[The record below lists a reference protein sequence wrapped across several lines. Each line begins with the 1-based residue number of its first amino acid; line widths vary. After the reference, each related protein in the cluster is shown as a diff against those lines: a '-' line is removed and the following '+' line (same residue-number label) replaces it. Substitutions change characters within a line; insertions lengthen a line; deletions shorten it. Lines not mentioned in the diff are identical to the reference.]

1 MTWPPRTSAFPRSF
15 TIQQPGTNWCNLR
28 FHIYSLR
35 RASVRNRMD
44 SPRPR
49 IVTQGELLFH
59 FPPAHSPSPAAS
71 PRIFRSSDKPDTASV
86 IFWIT
91 SKARKI
97 QWRGTIRL
105 LLFTQR
111 AKIPQQQR
119 FHIFRQGGR
128 AQWNKTFPLGRSH
141 GAGTE
146 NTEERDRRTHS
157 VYHAFF
163 VLVKRKVGQC
173 QSVRKKYKTHQ
184 KTRVISRLLTN
195 SLPR

>member
-1 MTWPPRTSAFPRSF
+1 MRHCY
-15 TIQQPGTNWCNLR
+15 QR
-28 FHIYSLR
+28 F
-35 RASVRNRMD
+35 
-44 SPRPR
+44 
-49 IVTQGELLFH
+49 
-59 FPPAHSPSPAAS
+59 AHSLGQPTHCHLLHHLDAYNHQIKAG
-71 PRIFRSSDKPDTASV
+71 TASV
-86 IFWIT
+86 IFWHT
-91 SKARKI
+91 STARKI
-97 QWRGTIRL
+97 QWRGKIML
-105 LLFTQR
+105 ILFTQR